1 MIIVKHLTAI
11 YDAVLNALA
20 FFAAVL
26 LVLLMLCVTVDVILR
41 YFFDMPQFWVGELA
55 EYSLLYITF
64 AGTAWVLRKEGHVK
78 IDILMAYINP
88 RKTQI
93 LDAIASIVGILVC
106 AVLTYYGVDV
116 ALDHIARGVY
126 NPTLME
132 FPKGP
137 LIAIIP
143 IGAFLLFIQFIRR
156 LFGLLKDLRMR

>member
-1 MIIVKHLTAI
+1 
-11 YDAVLNALA
+11 
-20 FFAAVL
+20 
-26 LVLLMLCVTVDVILR
+26 
-41 YFFDMPQFWVGELA
+41 MPQYWVGELA

-64 AGTAWVLRKEGHVK
+64 TGTAWVLRKDGHVK
-78 IDILMAYINP
+78 IDILMAHINP

-93 LDAIASIVGILVC
+93 LEAIASVIGILVC
-106 AVLTYYGVDV
+106 ALLTYYGVDV
-116 ALDHIARGVY
+116 ALDHMARGVY

-156 LFGLLKDLRMR
+156 FFDLLKDLRMR